1 MANKANYK
9 SNVDKLEIEKNLFS
23 QNEILKQQLK
33 QSNYEL
39 EFYKEYLTRLFE
51 SMPVMLFAIY
61 SNGVINTWN
70 KIAEEITGITEAEA
84 SEKFFWHVI
93 PAFSSF
99 KKKYLEV
106 LNSRSIQKYP
116 PSQFAIDNNGKNIY
130 NFEITLL
137 PLFSQ
142 DSPGVVFV
150 INDQTDRFKIE
161 TQLQQIQKM
170 ETVGA
175 LAGGLA
181 HDFNNVL
188 SGVIGTISLM
198 KYKLQTAGKLDI
210 SDLNGYI
217 ELIDNSSNRAAD
229 MVQQL
234 LNLSHKQEMVCSV
247 SDLNI
252 AIKHVI
258 KICQNTFDKSI
269 EIKADLSDKPALAY
283 SDLSK
288 IEQVLLNLCVNA
300 SHAMTFMR
308 KKKDGKDNILT
319 ISIDSVSADSSF
331 CISHPEAHFNDEYW
345 LISVGDTGIGMPSKV
360 IAKIFEPFFTT
371 KDKGMGTGLGLSMV
385 NNIIKQHSGFIYVYS
400 EEGLG
405 SIFSIYLPAADSSV
419 VLKTRNNKV
428 EIHTGSGLI
437 LIIDDE
443 QVMRDTA
450 KFILEECGYTTLLA
464 VNGKEGINLYRDNFK
479 EIKAVLLDLFM
490 PKLNGFET
498 FSDLI
503 KFNPAVKVLLSS
515 GFNKDLVVQQLLN
528 QGAKGFIKKPF
539 TITRLSKAFSAI
551 FEESDIEEITL

>member
-1 MANKANYK
+1 
-9 SNVDKLEIEKNLFS
+9 
-23 QNEILKQQLK
+23 
-33 QSNYEL
+33 
-39 EFYKEYLTRLFE
+39 
-51 SMPVMLFAIY
+51 
-61 SNGVINTWN
+61 
-70 KIAEEITGITEAEA
+70 
-84 SEKFFWHVI
+84 
-93 PAFSSF
+93 
-99 KKKYLEV
+99 
-106 LNSRSIQKYP
+106 
-116 PSQFAIDNNGKNIY
+116 
-130 NFEITLL
+130 
-137 PLFSQ
+137 
-142 DSPGVVFV
+142 
-150 INDQTDRFKIE
+150 
-161 TQLQQIQKM
+161 
-170 ETVGA
+170 
-175 LAGGLA
+175 
-181 HDFNNVL
+181 
-188 SGVIGTISLM
+188 
-198 KYKLQTAGKLDI
+198 
-210 SDLNGYI
+210 
-217 ELIDNSSNRAAD
+217 
-229 MVQQL
+229 
-234 LNLSHKQEMVCSV
+234 
-247 SDLNI
+247 
-252 AIKHVI
+252 
-258 KICQNTFDKSI
+258 
-269 EIKADLSDKPALAY
+269 
-283 SDLSK
+283 
-288 IEQVLLNLCVNA
+288 
-300 SHAMTFMR
+300 
-308 KKKDGKDNILT
+308 
-319 ISIDSVSADSSF
+319 
-331 CISHPEAHFNDEYW
+331 
-345 LISVGDTGIGMPSKV
+345 MPSKV

-385 NNIIKQHSGFIYVYS
+385 NNIIKQHSGFIDVYS